1 MNSKTFLTLSCQGA
15 HMLDQC
21 KKEFFAMSDE
31 RKVTCMLDEDQFLF
45 GALTML
51 KYCTATDV
59 GVAIS
64 SFPCITKKGSP
75 DLSRT
80 NISGKQFGT
89 TLHHTDQ
96 RYQACA
102 DSWVLLIRCRVFGLI

>member
-1 MNSKTFLTLSCQGA
+1 MISKTFLTLSCQGA

-21 KKEFFAMSDE
+21 GKEFFAMSDE

-64 SFPCITKKGSP
+64 SFPCITKKGSRRCTIP
-75 DLSRT
+75 IRGIRL
-80 NISGKQFGT
+80 
-89 TLHHTDQ
+89 
-96 RYQACA
+96 A
-102 DSWVLLIRCRVFGLI
+102 LIHGFYLYGVECSD